1 MVLLKGC
8 SNLRSLQVMTV
19 PFPLPAGRY
28 CGIAVVFFFFIILP
42 FDEQKMRVCLL
53 SVYLIIGKI
62 YFPLLFLLTRFISF
76 VNLPLIILPLFP
88 GSWLYFLTELQKL
101 FINWR
106 SQPVVKHL
114 CWKIFSLICFMP
126 FVKGAGCRKAF
137 FNFGMS
143 DWFSVFFMVSVI
155 CGKHGET
162 SLFQYYKII
171 VLFKSGVFI
180 ALVFVCLF

>member
-1 MVLLKGC
+1 
-8 SNLRSLQVMTV
+8 MTV

-28 CGIAVVFFFFIILP
+28 CGIAVVVFFIILP

-53 SVYLIIGKI
+53 SVYLIIEKI

-106 SQPVVKHL
+106 SQPR
-114 CWKIFSLICFMP
+114 C
-126 FVKGAGCRKAF
+126 
-137 FNFGMS
+137 
-143 DWFSVFFMVSVI
+143 
-155 CGKHGET
+155 
-162 SLFQYYKII
+162 
-171 VLFKSGVFI
+171 
-180 ALVFVCLF
+180 

>member
-1 MVLLKGC
+1 MSKKWEYVCCLFIW
-8 SNLRSLQVMTV
+8 SL
-19 PFPLPAGRY
+19 GK
-28 CGIAVVFFFFIILP
+28 FI
-42 FDEQKMRVCLL
+42 FL
-53 SVYLIIGKI
+53 S
-62 YFPLLFLLTRFISF
+62 YFYWLVLFLLWIYRSSF
-76 VNLPLIILPLFP
+76 CPCFQAVGCI
-88 GSWLYFLTELQKL
+88 FLQNYRNSSSIGDL
-101 FINWR
+101 N
-106 SQPVVKHL
+106 PVVKHL

-171 VLFKSGVFI
+171 VLFQSGVFI
-180 ALVFVCLF
+180 ALVFVCLFWRHLELIFV